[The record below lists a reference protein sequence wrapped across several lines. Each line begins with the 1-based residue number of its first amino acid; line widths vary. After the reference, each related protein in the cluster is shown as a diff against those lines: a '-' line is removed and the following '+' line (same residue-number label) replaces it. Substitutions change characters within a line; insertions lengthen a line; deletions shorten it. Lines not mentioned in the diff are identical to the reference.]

1 MDHELPVT
9 FEVITLGAMVVLLI
23 ADLLIVGRRPHVPS
37 IKESA
42 LWVGFYVGLAV
53 IFGVIVWGVGG
64 VTPAAEF
71 YAGWLM
77 EYSLSVDNLFVFVI
91 IMARFAV
98 PRDQQQRVLMV
109 GIIMA
114 LIFRAAFILAG
125 AALIEQFTWLFYIFG
140 AFLIY
145 TAIQQA
151 IPESPEEQDDYKENA
166 LIRMMRRVLPLD
178 HHYDGAKLTTM
189 VDGRRLFTP
198 MIIVFLAIGSTDVL
212 FAVDSIPAIFGIT
225 KDPFIVFATN
235 LFALMGLRQLYFLLG
250 GLLDRLVYLPLALS
264 AILGFIGIKLILE
277 ALHTNTLSWING
289 GEGFEWAPEIPIW
302 LSLTV
307 IVVSLVVGT
316 VASLIKSAHDER
328 KEALASAEAEKTA
341 EEESVPAEESASS
354 DSTK

>member
-1 MDHELPVT
+1 MVHELPVT
-9 FEVITLGAMVVLLI
+9 FEVVSLGAMLVLLI

-37 IKESA
+37 MKESA
-42 LWVGFYVGLAV
+42 IWVSFYVGLAV
-53 IFGVIVWGVGG
+53 IFGVIVWVVGG
-64 VTPAAEF
+64 INPAAEF

-151 IPESPEEQDDYKENA
+151 IPEKPEEHDDYKENA
-166 LIRMMRRVLPLD
+166 LIRMMRRVLPL
-178 HHYDGAKLTTM
+178 HNQYDGAKLRTTI
-189 VDGRRLFTP
+189 DGRKLFTP

-250 GLLDRLVYLPLALS
+250 GLLDRLVYLPIALS
-264 AILGFIGIKLILE
+264 VILGFIGIKLILE
-277 ALHTNTLSWING
+277 ALHTNSLSWING
-289 GEGFEWAPEIPIW
+289 GEGFLWAPEIPIW

-316 VASLIKSAHDER
+316 VASLLKSAHDSR
-328 KEALASAEAEKTA
+328 NEASEDAPK
-341 EEESVPAEESASS
+341 
-354 DSTK
+354 

>member
-1 MDHELPVT
+1 MVHELPVT
-9 FEVITLGAMVVLLI
+9 FEVISLGAMLVLLI

-37 IKESA
+37 MKESA
-42 LWVGFYVGLAV
+42 IWVSFYVGLAV
-53 IFGVIVWGVGG
+53 IFGGIVWGVGG
-64 VTPAAEF
+64 ITPAAEF

-98 PRDQQQRVLMV
+98 PREQQQRVLMV

-151 IPESPEEQDDYKENA
+151 IPESPEEHDDYKENA
-166 LIRMMRRVLPLD
+166 LIRQMRKVLPL
-178 HHYDGAKLTTM
+178 HHQYDGAKLRTV

-198 MIIVFLAIGSTDVL
+198 LIIVFLAIGSTDVL

-225 KDPFIVFATN
+225 RDPFIVFATN

-250 GLLDRLVYLPLALS
+250 GLLDRLVYLPYALS

-277 ALHTNTLSWING
+277 ALHTNSISWING
-289 GEGFEWAPEIPIW
+289 GHGFHWAPEIPIW

-328 KEALASAEAEKTA
+328 VEAAKEPEPS
-341 EEESVPAEESASS
+341 EESS
-354 DSTK
+354 K

>member
-1 MDHELPVT
+1 MVHELPVT
-9 FEVITLGAMVVLLI
+9 FEAVALGAMLVLLV
-23 ADLLIVGRRPHVPS
+23 ADLLIVGRRPHIPS
-37 IKESA
+37 MKESA
-42 LWVGFYVGLAV
+42 LWVSFYVGLAV
-53 IFGVIVWGVGG
+53 IFGGIVWGVGG
-64 VTPAAEF
+64 ATPAAEF

-98 PRDQQQRVLMV
+98 PREQQQRVLMV

-151 IPESPEEQDDYKENA
+151 IPEKPEEHDDYKENA
-166 LIRMMRRVLPLD
+166 LIRMMRRVLPL
-178 HHYDGAKLTTM
+178 HHQYDGAKLRTT
-189 VDGRRLFTP
+189 VDGRKLFTP

-225 KDPFIVFATN
+225 KDPFIVFSTN

-277 ALHTNTLSWING
+277 ALHTNSISWING
-289 GEGFEWAPEIPIW
+289 GEGFHWAPEIPIW

-307 IVVSLVVGT
+307 IIVSLVVGT
-316 VASLIKSAHDER
+316 VASLIKSAHDDR
-328 KEALASAEAEKTA
+328 VEAAK
-341 EEESVPAEESASS
+341 
-354 DSTK
+354 

>member
-1 MDHELPVT
+1 MDHQLPAT
-9 FEVITLGAMVVLLI
+9 FEVITLGAMIALLV
-23 ADLLIVGRRPHVPS
+23 ADLLIVGRRPHIPS
-37 IKESA
+37 MRESA

-53 IFGVIVWGVGG
+53 IFGGIVWGVGG

-98 PRDQQQRVLMV
+98 PREQQQRVLMV

-114 LIFRAAFILAG
+114 LVFRAGFILAG

-151 IPESPEEQDDYKENA
+151 RPESPEEHDDYKENA
-166 LIRMMRRVLPLD
+166 LIRSMRRVLPL
-178 HHYDGAKLTTM
+178 HHQYNGSRLTTNI
-189 VDGRRLFTP
+189 DGRRLFTP

-225 KDPFIVFATN
+225 KDPFIVFSTN

-289 GEGFEWAPEIPIW
+289 GEGFEWAPEVPIW

-316 VASLIKSAHDER
+316 VASLWKSARDER
-328 KEALASAEAEKTA
+328 IEAAAEAAAEAA
-341 EEESVPAEESASS
+341 EEAAAEAASEEAAGEP
-354 DSTK
+354 TK

>member
-1 MDHELPVT
+1 MVHELPVT
-9 FEVITLGAMVVLLI
+9 FEVISLGAMLVLLI

-37 IKESA
+37 VKESA
-42 LWVGFYVGLAV
+42 LWVSFYVGLAV
-53 IFGVIVWGVGG
+53 IFGGIVWGVGG
-64 VTPAAEF
+64 ITPAAEF

-98 PRDQQQRVLMV
+98 PREQQQRVLMV

-114 LIFRAAFILAG
+114 LIFRAVFILAG

-151 IPESPEEQDDYKENA
+151 IPESPEEHDDYKENA
-166 LIRMMRRVLPLD
+166 LIRQMRKVLPL
-178 HHYDGAKLTTM
+178 HHQYDGAKLRTV

-198 MIIVFLAIGSTDVL
+198 LIIVFLAIGSTDVL

-225 KDPFIVFATN
+225 RDPFIVFATN

-250 GLLDRLVYLPLALS
+250 GLLDRLVYLPYALS

-277 ALHTNTLSWING
+277 ALHTNSISWING
-289 GEGFEWAPEIPIW
+289 GHGFHWAPEIPIW

-328 KEALASAEAEKTA
+328 VEAAKEPEPS
-341 EEESVPAEESASS
+341 EESS
-354 DSTK
+354 K

>member
-1 MDHELPVT
+1 MVHELPVT
-9 FEVITLGAMVVLLI
+9 FEVISLGAMLVLLI

-37 IKESA
+37 MKESA
-42 LWVGFYVGLAV
+42 IWVSFYVGLAV
-53 IFGVIVWGVGG
+53 IFGGIVWGVGG
-64 VTPAAEF
+64 ITPAAEF

-98 PRDQQQRVLMV
+98 PRDQQQRVLMI

-151 IPESPEEQDDYKENA
+151 MPETPEEHDDYKENV
-166 LIRMMRRVLPLD
+166 LIRQMRKVLPL
-178 HHYDGAKLTTM
+178 HHQYDGAKLRTT

-198 MIIVFLAIGSTDVL
+198 LIIVFLAIGSTDVL

-225 KDPFIVFATN
+225 RDPFIVFATN

-250 GLLDRLVYLPLALS
+250 GLLDRLVYLPYALS

-277 ALHTNTLSWING
+277 ALHTNSISWING
-289 GEGFEWAPEIPIW
+289 GHGFHWAPEIPIW

-328 KEALASAEAEKTA
+328 VEAAKEPEPS
-341 EEESVPAEESASS
+341 EESS
-354 DSTK
+354 K

>member
-1 MDHELPVT
+1 MVHELPVT
-9 FEVITLGAMVVLLI
+9 FEAIALGAMLVLLV
-23 ADLLIVGRRPHVPS
+23 ADLLIVGRRPHIPS
-37 IKESA
+37 MKESA
-42 LWVGFYVGLAV
+42 LWVSFYVGLAV

-64 VTPAAEF
+64 ATPAAEF

-98 PRDQQQRVLMV
+98 PREQQQRVLMV

-151 IPESPEEQDDYKENA
+151 IPEKPEEHDDYKENA
-166 LIRMMRRVLPLD
+166 LIRVMRRVLPL
-178 HHYDGAKLTTM
+178 HHQYDGAKLRTT
-189 VDGRRLFTP
+189 VDGRKLFTP

-225 KDPFIVFATN
+225 KDPFIVFSTN

-277 ALHTNTLSWING
+277 ALHTNSISWING
-289 GEGFEWAPEIPIW
+289 GEGFHWAPEIPIW

-307 IVVSLVVGT
+307 IIVSLVVGT
-316 VASLIKSAHDER
+316 VASLIKSAHDDR
-328 KEALASAEAEKTA
+328 VEASK
-341 EEESVPAEESASS
+341 
-354 DSTK
+354 

>member
-1 MDHELPVT
+1 MVHELPVT
-9 FEVITLGAMVVLLI
+9 FEAISLGAMLVLLI

-37 IKESA
+37 MKESA
-42 LWVGFYVGLAV
+42 IWVSFYVGLAV

-98 PRDQQQRVLMV
+98 PREQQQRVLMV

-125 AALIEQFTWLFYIFG
+125 AALIEEFTWLFYIFG

-151 IPESPEEQDDYKENA
+151 MPETPEEHDDYKENA
-166 LIRMMRRVLPLD
+166 LIRTMRRVLPL
-178 HHYDGAKLTTM
+178 HHQYDGAKLRTT
-189 VDGRRLFTP
+189 VDGRKLFTP
-198 MIIVFLAIGSTDVL
+198 LIIVFLAIGSTDVL

-225 KDPFIVFATN
+225 KDPFIVFSTN

-250 GLLDRLVYLPLALS
+250 GLLDRLVYLPYALS

-277 ALHTNTLSWING
+277 ALHTNSIPWING
-289 GEGFEWAPEIPIW
+289 GEGFHWAPEVPIW

-307 IVVSLVVGT
+307 IVVSLAVGT
-316 VASLIKSAHDER
+316 IASLIKSAHDAR
-328 KEALASAEAEKTA
+328 AEAAADAAEDAA
-341 EEESVPAEESASS
+341 EETSEEAS
-354 DSTK
+354 K

>member
-1 MDHELPVT
+1 MVHELPVT
-9 FEVITLGAMVVLLI
+9 FEVISLGAMLLLLV

-37 IKESA
+37 MKESA
-42 LWVGFYVGLAV
+42 IWVGFYVGLAV
-53 IFGVIVWGVGG
+53 IFGLIVWGVGG
-64 VTPAAEF
+64 ITPAAEF

-114 LIFRAAFILAG
+114 LIFRAAFILTG

-151 IPESPEEQDDYKENA
+151 IPEKPEEHDDYKENA
-166 LIRMMRRVLPLD
+166 LIRAMRRVLPL
-178 HHYDGAKLTTM
+178 HHQYNDGKLTTTI
-189 VDGRRLFTP
+189 DGRRLFTP
-198 MIIVFLAIGSTDVL
+198 LIIVFLAIGSTDVL

-225 KDPFIVFATN
+225 RDPFIVFATN

-250 GLLDRLVYLPLALS
+250 GLLDRLVYLPYALS

-277 ALHTNTLSWING
+277 ALHTNSLSWING

-307 IVVSLVVGT
+307 IVVSLAIGT
-316 VASLIKSAHDER
+316 IASLIKSAHDER
-328 KEALASAEAEKTA
+328 KEALEPV
-341 EEESVPAEESASS
+341 EESEPEPEPVEEPAPS
-354 DSTK
+354 DSAK

>member
-1 MDHELPVT
+1 MVHELPVT
-9 FEVITLGAMVVLLI
+9 FELISLGAMVLLLV

-37 IKESA
+37 MKESA
-42 LWVGFYVGLAV
+42 IWVGFYVGLALV
-53 IFGVIVWGVGG
+53 FGVIVWGVGG
-64 VTPAAEF
+64 VNPAAEF

-125 AALIEQFTWLFYIFG
+125 AALIEQFTWLFYLFG

-151 IPESPEEQDDYKENA
+151 IPEKESEHDDFKENA
-166 LIRMMRRVLPLD
+166 LIRGMRRVLPL
-178 HHYDGAKLTTM
+178 HNQYDGASLRTT
-189 VDGRRLFTP
+189 VDGKKLFTP

-250 GLLDRLVYLPLALS
+250 GLLDRLVYLPIALS
-264 AILGFIGIKLILE
+264 VVLGFIGIKLILE
-277 ALHTNTLSWING
+277 ALHTNSISWING
-289 GEGFEWAPEIPIW
+289 GEGFLWAPEIPIW

-316 VASLIKSAHDER
+316 VASLVKSAHDTR
-328 KEALASAEAEKTA
+328 KEAEAPA
-341 EEESVPAEESASS
+341 QESEQS

>member
-1 MDHELPVT
+1 MVHELPVT
-9 FEVITLGAMVVLLI
+9 FEVISLGAMLVLLI

-37 IKESA
+37 MKESA
-42 LWVGFYVGLAV
+42 IWVSFYVGLAV
-53 IFGVIVWGVGG
+53 IFGAVVWGVGG

-98 PRDQQQRVLMV
+98 PREQQQRVLMV

-125 AALIEQFTWLFYIFG
+125 AALIEQFMWLFYIFG

-145 TAIQQA
+145 TAIHQA
-151 IPESPEEQDDYKENA
+151 MPQSEEDKDDYKENV
-166 LIRMMRRVLPLD
+166 LIRQMRKVLPL
-178 HHYDGAKLTTM
+178 HHQYDGAKLRTT

-198 MIIVFLAIGSTDVL
+198 LIIVFLAIGSTDVL

-225 KDPFIVFATN
+225 KDPFIVFSTN

-250 GLLDRLVYLPLALS
+250 GLLDRLVYLPYALS
-264 AILGFIGIKLILE
+264 AILGFIGVKLILE
-277 ALHTNTLSWING
+277 ALHTNSISWINDG
-289 GEGFEWAPEIPIW
+289 HGFHWAPEIPIW

-328 KEALASAEAEKTA
+328 VEAAKE
-341 EEESVPAEESASS
+341 PAEEV
-354 DSTK
+354 TK

>member
-1 MDHELPVT
+1 MVHELPVT
-9 FEVITLGAMVVLLI
+9 FEVVSLGAMLVLLI

-37 IKESA
+37 MKESA
-42 LWVGFYVGLAV
+42 IWVSFYVGLAV
-53 IFGVIVWGVGG
+53 IFGGIVWGVGG
-64 VTPAAEF
+64 ITPAAEF

-98 PRDQQQRVLMV
+98 PREQQQRVLMV

-114 LIFRAAFILAG
+114 LIFRAVFILAG

-151 IPESPEEQDDYKENA
+151 IPEKPEEHDDYKENA
-166 LIRMMRRVLPLD
+166 LIRQMRKVLPL
-178 HHYDGAKLTTM
+178 HHQYDGAKLRTV

-198 MIIVFLAIGSTDVL
+198 LIIVFLAIGSTDVL

-225 KDPFIVFATN
+225 RDPFIVFATN

-250 GLLDRLVYLPLALS
+250 GLLDRLVYLPYALS

-277 ALHTNTLSWING
+277 ALHTNSISWING
-289 GEGFEWAPEIPIW
+289 GHGFHWAPEIPIW

-316 VASLIKSAHDER
+316 VASLLKSAHDER
-328 KEALASAEAEKTA
+328 VEAAKEPEPS
-341 EEESVPAEESASS
+341 EESS
-354 DSTK
+354 K

>member
-1 MDHELPVT
+1 MVHELPVT
-9 FEVITLGAMVVLLI
+9 FEVISLGAMLVLLI

-37 IKESA
+37 MKESA
-42 LWVGFYVGLAV
+42 IWVGFYVGLAV
-53 IFGVIVWGVGG
+53 IFGLVVWGVGG

-98 PRDQQQRVLMV
+98 PRDQQQRVLMI

-151 IPESPEEQDDYKENA
+151 IPETPEEHDDYKENA
-166 LIRMMRRVLPLD
+166 LIRMMRRVLPL
-178 HHYDGAKLTTM
+178 HHQYNEAKLTTTI
-189 VDGRRLFTP
+189 DGRRLFTP
-198 MIIVFLAIGSTDVL
+198 LIIVFLAIGSTDVL

-225 KDPFIVFATN
+225 KDPFIVFSTN

-250 GLLDRLVYLPLALS
+250 GLLDRLVYLPYALS

-307 IVVSLVVGT
+307 IVVSLAVGT

-328 KEALASAEAEKTA
+328 IDAERIAAEKAAEKAA
-341 EEESVPAEESASS
+341 EEVEEAAEEAA
-354 DSTK
+354 K

>member
-1 MDHELPVT
+1 MVHELPVT
-9 FEVITLGAMVVLLI
+9 FEVISLAAMVVLLV
-23 ADLLIVGRRPHVPS
+23 ADLLIVARRPHVPS
-37 IKESA
+37 MKESA
-42 LWVGFYVGLAV
+42 IWVGFYVGLAL
-53 IFGVIVWGVGG
+53 IFGGIIWGVGG

-98 PRDQQQRVLMV
+98 PRVEQQLVLMV

-114 LIFRAAFILAG
+114 LVLRAAFILAG

-151 IPESPEEQDDYKENA
+151 IPEKPEEHDDYKENF
-166 LIRMMRRVLPLD
+166 LIRSMRRVLPL
-178 HHYDGAKLTTM
+178 HNQYDGAKLTTTI
-189 VDGRRLFTP
+189 DGRRLFTP

-225 KDPFIVFATN
+225 RDPFIVFATN

-264 AILGFIGIKLILE
+264 AILGFIGVKLILE
-277 ALHTNTLSWING
+277 ALHTNTVSWING
-289 GEGFEWAPEIPIW
+289 GEGFEWAPEVPIW

-307 IVVSLVVGT
+307 IVVSLIVGT
-316 VASLIKSAHDER
+316 VASLIKSAHDE
-328 KEALASAEAEKTA
+328 KIEAARIDAERTESASAED
-341 EEESVPAEESASS
+341 AS
-354 DSTK
+354 K

>member
-1 MDHELPVT
+1 MVHELPVT
-9 FEVITLGAMVVLLI
+9 FEVISLGAMLVLLI

-37 IKESA
+37 VKESA
-42 LWVGFYVGLAV
+42 LWVSFYVGLAV
-53 IFGVIVWGVGG
+53 IFGGIVWGVGG
-64 VTPAAEF
+64 ITPAAEF

-98 PRDQQQRVLMV
+98 PREQQQRVLMV

-114 LIFRAAFILAG
+114 LIFRAVFILAG

-151 IPESPEEQDDYKENA
+151 IPESPEEHDDYKENA
-166 LIRMMRRVLPLD
+166 LIRQMRKVLPL
-178 HHYDGAKLTTM
+178 HHQYDGAKLRTV

-198 MIIVFLAIGSTDVL
+198 LIIVFLAIGSTDVL

-225 KDPFIVFATN
+225 RDPFIVFATN

-250 GLLDRLVYLPLALS
+250 GLLDRLVYLPYALS

-277 ALHTNTLSWING
+277 ALHTNSIPWING
-289 GEGFEWAPEIPIW
+289 GHGFHWAPEIPIW

-316 VASLIKSAHDER
+316 VASLLKSAHDER
-328 KEALASAEAEKTA
+328 VEAAKEPEPS
-341 EEESVPAEESASS
+341 EESS
-354 DSTK
+354 K

>member
-1 MDHELPVT
+1 MVHELPVT
-9 FEVITLGAMVVLLI
+9 FEIIALAAMVVLLV

-37 IKESA
+37 MKESA
-42 LWVGFYVGLAV
+42 IWVGFYVALAL
-53 IFGVIVWGVGG
+53 IFGGIVWGVGG

-98 PRDQQQRVLMV
+98 PREQQQRVLMV

-125 AALIEQFTWLFYIFG
+125 AALIEQFTWLFYLFG

-145 TAIQQA
+145 TAIHQA
-151 IPESPEEQDDYKENA
+151 LPQSEEDKDDYKENV
-166 LIRMMRRVLPLD
+166 LIRQMRKVLPL
-178 HHYDGAKLTTM
+178 HHQYDGGRLTTM
-189 VDGRRLFTP
+189 VDRRRLFTP
-198 MIIVFLAIGSTDVL
+198 LIIVFLAIGSTDVL

-225 KDPFIVFATN
+225 RDPFIVFATN

-250 GLLDRLVYLPLALS
+250 GLLDRLVYLPYALS
-264 AILGFIGIKLILE
+264 VVLGFIGIKLILE
-277 ALHTNTLSWING
+277 ALHTNSLSWING
-289 GEGFEWAPEIPIW
+289 GEGFEWAPEVPIW

-307 IVVSLVVGT
+307 IVVSLAVGT
-316 VASLIKSAHDER
+316 IASLVKSAHDAR
-328 KEALASAEAEKTA
+328 KEAAFEPAAEQATE
-341 EEESVPAEESASS
+341 PAEENAS
-354 DSTK
+354 DSAK

>member
-1 MDHELPVT
+1 MVHELPVT
-9 FEVITLGAMVVLLI
+9 FEAISLGAMLVLLV

-37 IKESA
+37 MKESA
-42 LWVGFYVGLAV
+42 IWVSFYVGLAV
-53 IFGVIVWGVGG
+53 IFGAIVWGVGG

-98 PRDQQQRVLMV
+98 PREQQQRVLMV

-114 LIFRAAFILAG
+114 LVFRAAFILAG

-145 TAIQQA
+145 TAIHQA
-151 IPESPEEQDDYKENA
+151 MPQSEEDKDDYKENA
-166 LIRMMRRVLPLD
+166 LIRQMRKVLPL
-178 HHYDGAKLTTM
+178 HHQYDGARLRTT
-189 VDGRRLFTP
+189 VDGRKLFTP
-198 MIIVFLAIGSTDVL
+198 LIIVFLAIGSTDVL

-225 KDPFIVFATN
+225 RDPFIVFATN

-250 GLLDRLVYLPLALS
+250 GLLDRLVYLPYALS

-277 ALHTNTLSWING
+277 ALHTNSLSWING
-289 GEGFEWAPEIPIW
+289 GHGFHWAPEIPIW

-316 VASLIKSAHDER
+316 VASLIKSARDER
-328 KEALASAEAEKTA
+328 IEAAKEASEEAAK
-341 EEESVPAEESASS
+341 
-354 DSTK
+354 

>member
-1 MDHELPVT
+1 MVHELPVT
-9 FEVITLGAMVVLLI
+9 FEAVALGAMIVLLV
-23 ADLLIVGRRPHVPS
+23 ADLLIVGRRPHIPS
-37 IKESA
+37 MKESA
-42 LWVGFYVGLAV
+42 LWVSFYVGLAI
-53 IFGVIVWGVGG
+53 IFGVVVWVVGG

-98 PRDQQQRVLMV
+98 PREQQQRVLMV

-114 LIFRAAFILAG
+114 LVFRAAFILAG

-151 IPESPEEQDDYKENA
+151 IPEKPEEHDDYKENA
-166 LIRMMRRVLPLD
+166 LIRMMRRVLPL
-178 HHYDGAKLTTM
+178 HHQYDGAKLRTT
-189 VDGRRLFTP
+189 VDGRKLFTP

-225 KDPFIVFATN
+225 KDPFIVFSTN

-277 ALHTNTLSWING
+277 ALHTNSIPWING
-289 GEGFEWAPEIPIW
+289 GEGFHWAPEIPIW

-316 VASLIKSAHDER
+316 AASLIKSAHDER
-328 KEALASAEAEKTA
+328 IEASK
-341 EEESVPAEESASS
+341 
-354 DSTK
+354 

>member
-1 MDHELPVT
+1 MVHELPVT
-9 FEVITLGAMVVLLI
+9 FEAISLGAMLVLLV

-37 IKESA
+37 MKESA
-42 LWVGFYVGLAV
+42 IWVSFYVGLAV
-53 IFGVIVWGVGG
+53 IFGAIVWGVGG

-98 PRDQQQRVLMV
+98 PREQQQRVLMV

-114 LIFRAAFILAG
+114 LVFRAAFILAG

-145 TAIQQA
+145 TAIHQA
-151 IPESPEEQDDYKENA
+151 MPQSEEDKDDYKENA
-166 LIRMMRRVLPLD
+166 LIRQMRKVLPL
-178 HHYDGAKLTTM
+178 HHQYDGARLRTT
-189 VDGRRLFTP
+189 VDGRKLFTP
-198 MIIVFLAIGSTDVL
+198 LIIVFLAIGSTDVL

-225 KDPFIVFATN
+225 RDPFIVFATN

-250 GLLDRLVYLPLALS
+250 GLLDRLVYLPYALS

-277 ALHTNTLSWING
+277 ALHTNSVSWING
-289 GEGFEWAPEIPIW
+289 GHGFHWAPEIPIW

-316 VASLIKSAHDER
+316 VASLIKSARDER
-328 KEALASAEAEKTA
+328 IEAAKEASEEAAK
-341 EEESVPAEESASS
+341 
-354 DSTK
+354 

>member
-1 MDHELPVT
+1 MVHELPVT
-9 FEVITLGAMVVLLI
+9 FEAISLGAMLVLLV

-37 IKESA
+37 MKESA
-42 LWVGFYVGLAV
+42 IWVSFYVGLAV
-53 IFGVIVWGVGG
+53 IFGAIVWGVGG

-98 PRDQQQRVLMV
+98 PREQQQRVLMV

-145 TAIQQA
+145 TAIHQA
-151 IPESPEEQDDYKENA
+151 MPQSEEDKDDYKENA
-166 LIRMMRRVLPLD
+166 LIRQMRKVLPL
-178 HHYDGAKLTTM
+178 HHQYDGARLRTT
-189 VDGRRLFTP
+189 VDGRKLFTP
-198 MIIVFLAIGSTDVL
+198 LIIVFLAIGSTDVL

-225 KDPFIVFATN
+225 RDPFIVFATN

-250 GLLDRLVYLPLALS
+250 GLLDRLVYLPYALS
-264 AILGFIGIKLILE
+264 VILGFIGIKLILE
-277 ALHTNTLSWING
+277 ALHTNSVSWING
-289 GEGFEWAPEIPIW
+289 GHGFHWAPEIPIW

-316 VASLIKSAHDER
+316 VASLIKSARDER
-328 KEALASAEAEKTA
+328 IEAAKEASEEA
-341 EEESVPAEESASS
+341 
-354 DSTK
+354 TK

>member
-1 MDHELPVT
+1 MVHELPVT
-9 FEVITLGAMVVLLI
+9 FEVISLGAMLVLLI

-37 IKESA
+37 VKESA
-42 LWVGFYVGLAV
+42 IWVSFYVGLAV
-53 IFGVIVWGVGG
+53 IFGGIVWGVGG
-64 VTPAAEF
+64 ITPAAEF

-91 IMARFAV
+91 MARFAV
-98 PRDQQQRVLMV
+98 PRDQQQRVLMI

-151 IPESPEEQDDYKENA
+151 IPETPEEHDDYKENV
-166 LIRMMRRVLPLD
+166 LIRQMRKVLPL
-178 HHYDGAKLTTM
+178 HHQYDGAKLRTT

-198 MIIVFLAIGSTDVL
+198 LIIVFLAIGSTDVL

-225 KDPFIVFATN
+225 RDPFIVFATN

-250 GLLDRLVYLPLALS
+250 GLLDRLVYLPYALS

-277 ALHTNTLSWING
+277 ALHTNSIPWING
-289 GEGFEWAPEIPIW
+289 GHGFHWAPEIPIW

-307 IVVSLVVGT
+307 IVVSLAVGT
-316 VASLIKSAHDER
+316 IASLIKSAHDER
-328 KEALASAEAEKTA
+328 VEAAKEPEPS
-341 EEESVPAEESASS
+341 EESS
-354 DSTK
+354 K